1 MTLSYQ
7 SQPFYRCQGKQV
19 LASFKQNVLLYIVRQ
34 NMRID
39 ILPHPCNRIYHSLI
53 FTPVFKAYITAEMEP
68 LQYTTITHIIVF
80 SKGFPIKHR
89 IQPLILWSHLKLFRQ
104 IIIDLISQFLKSRIL
119 WIQYATSLFL
129 HALKIM
135 P

>member
-1 MTLSYQ
+1 M
-7 SQPFYRCQGKQV
+7 
-19 LASFKQNVLLYIVRQ
+19 
-34 NMRID
+34 
-39 ILPHPCNRIYHSLI
+39 
-53 FTPVFKAYITAEMEP
+53 
-68 LQYTTITHIIVF
+68 
-80 SKGFPIKHR
+80 
-89 IQPLILWSHLKLFRQ
+89 QPLILWSYLKLFRQ